1 LALSDV
7 LHVSSIKV
15 IMIFAALLE
24 KVGVKVSFESVK
36 IVMTKIMF
44 LWRRDIVIKVFFVLN
59 TYEVINEFGS
69 LAYIFF
75 LMMYGMLD

>member
-1 LALSDV
+1 
-7 LHVSSIKV
+7 
-15 IMIFAALLE
+15 MIFAALLE